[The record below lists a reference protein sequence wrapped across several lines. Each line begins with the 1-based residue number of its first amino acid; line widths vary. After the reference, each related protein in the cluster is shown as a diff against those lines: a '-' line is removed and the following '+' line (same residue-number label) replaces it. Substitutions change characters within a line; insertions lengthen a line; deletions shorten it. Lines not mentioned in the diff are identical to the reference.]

1 MAKKLKVW
9 LNNKLNK
16 CLHFTVVMK
25 FYRIFVTE
33 LVFSFFVVKYQNHFE
48 FPKDGKRSLHLKIL
62 EIPGEKRVIKDP
74 LEWKV
79 LGGGGGGYKS
89 KSLPWGRYGY
99 FLEPHI
105 VDLPIG
111 NSRKYPYLYHRRLLG
126 FPKGRGGSRLWNS
139 KGMGGG
145 GYLRLEIQRHGGIPQ
160 VGFLE

>member
-62 EIPGEKRVIKDP
+62 EIPGGKGVIKDP

-79 LGGGGGGYKS
+79 VGGGGVQIKES
-89 KSLPWGRYGY
+89 S
-99 FLEPHI
+99 
-105 VDLPIG
+105 
-111 NSRKYPYLYHRRLLG
+111 
-126 FPKGRGGSRLWNS
+126 
-139 KGMGGG
+139 MGEVWIFSGTTHCQFAN
-145 GYLRLEIQRHGGIPQ
+145 RQFQKISIPIPQ
-160 VGFLE
+160 TAFRISEGEGGFTIMEF